1 MLEADYPFNIKIDKS
16 EKKFDIKSIGYDN
29 FDG

>member
-1 MLEADYPFNIKIDKS
+1 MLEADYPFNIKVDKS
-16 EKKFDIKSIGYDN
+16 KQKFDIKSIGYDN